1 MRKINS
7 SAALLSYID
16 FNNGKF
22 WCVHRP
28 ISLENLY
35 VQTIIMYHLILM
47 LVMMEWNYL
56 DVDNDADIR
65 LF

>member
-1 MRKINS
+1 
-7 SAALLSYID
+7 
-16 FNNGKF
+16 
-22 WCVHRP
+22 VHRP

-56 DVDNDADIR
+56 DADIDTDIR